1 MSNITDIIF
10 TIYLNEW
17 PHFTHTRV
25 MKVISIL
32 GSTGSIGRS
41 TLAVVDLHP
50 DRFKIF
56 ALSGFNNNDLLLE
69 QAIKFSPSFI
79 VTKDLVSK
87 KQLVDKLKEKN
98 LDTEVLYGKDGYSFI
113 ASHEEVTTVVAA
125 ISGSAG
131 LISTIDA
138 AMSGK
143 QILLANKES
152 MVMAGELINKICSEN
167 NSALIPIDSEH
178 NAIFQVLLK
187 NTDVK
192 EVKKIILTASGGPF
206 RDHSLQ
212 NLKKVTVEE
221 ALNHP
226 NWKMG
231 KKISIDS
238 ATMMNKGLEVIEA
251 SHLFRLNMKKIEVI
265 MHPQSIIHSFVEF
278 IDGSSLSQLGE
289 PDMRVPIAYALGY
302 PNRITSGVDGVSLDK
317 LTSLEFFKPDLEK
330 FRCLDLSYQCL
341 EEGTA
346 HCISLNAS
354 NEVAVEAFLLGRISF
369 IQIPELIEKTLSKI
383 VASQVD
389 SVDHIIEID
398 NLARVETNKILSKI

>member
-1 MSNITDIIF
+1 
-10 TIYLNEW
+10 
-17 PHFTHTRV
+17 

-278 IDGSSLSQLGE
+278 IDGRSLSQLGE

-398 NLARVETNKILSKI
+398 NLARIETNKILSKM

>member
-1 MSNITDIIF
+1 
-10 TIYLNEW
+10 
-17 PHFTHTRV
+17 
-25 MKVISIL
+25 MKIISIL
-32 GSTGSIGRS
+32 GSTGSIGKS
-41 TLAVVDLHP
+41 TLSVIKLHP
-50 DRFKIF
+50 EKFKVF
-56 ALSGFNNNDLLLE
+56 ALAGFNNVDLLLE
-69 QAIKFSPSFI
+69 QTIKFKPNFI
-79 VTKDLVSK
+79 VTKDLKSK
-87 KQLVDKLKEKN
+87 RQLMDKLKETK
-98 LDTEVLYGKDGYSFI
+98 LDTVVLYGNDGYSFI

-125 ISGSAG
+125 ITGSAG

-330 FRCLDLSYQCL
+330 FRCLYLSYQCL
-341 EEGTA
+341 EKGTA

-369 IQIPELIEKTLSKI
+369 IQIPELIEKTLLKAVPSE
-383 VASQVD
+383 VN
-389 SVDHIIEID
+389 SVEQILEID
-398 NLARVETNKILSKI
+398 IMARVEANKILKNLIN